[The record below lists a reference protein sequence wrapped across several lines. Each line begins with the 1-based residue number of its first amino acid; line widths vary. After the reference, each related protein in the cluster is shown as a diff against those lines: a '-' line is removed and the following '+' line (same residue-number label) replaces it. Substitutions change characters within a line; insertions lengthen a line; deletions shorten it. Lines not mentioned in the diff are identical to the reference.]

1 MGQLAWIEYYA
12 DVNSQELYDA
22 CQTLDGQAN
31 TALDSLRTALS
42 QVLAGPLGEEFS
54 AVWLEDELTEA
65 LAEYQQVGD
74 RESEIIARESELQLE
89 YNRLMARD
97 DLSAPEL
104 NSAAGKI
111 FQELVQIRNEFA
123 SLQGY
128 ESFPAYA
135 YEAYYGRDYTPE
147 DAAALCQAIKP
158 LAGEYFQAVYSSSV
172 FWDYLGPDAEFST
185 EELMSILRN
194 YAPAISPEA
203 VEAQA
208 YLEEHGL
215 YLIESSDWIMPLGF
229 VADLYFYGD
238 PFLYNS
244 LYGNLYDLSS
254 TVHEFGHYV
263 DAYCN
268 PRPNILGSAGSY
280 DIFEIHSTGM
290 EALFYGWYDE
300 ICPSIADAARIFC
313 LDNLL
318 YGVVSGCILDEFQQY
333 VYANPD
339 LSINEI
345 NQAYADIC
353 QEYGMPLWSQESYYD
368 WMYISHNF
376 ESPLYYISYA
386 ASGLASLQI
395 WELAETDRQAALE
408 LYMDLLRQGA
418 FDMGYCELL
427 EEMGLSVF
435 SNGLDGS
442 FQTACDRMEELSLAY
457 EQAKAAA

>member
-147 DAAALCQAIKP
+147 DAAALCQAIKCP
-158 LAGEYFQAVYSSSV
+158 WPG
-172 FWDYLGPDAEFST
+172 ST
-185 EELMSILRN
+185 SRR
-194 YAPAISPEA
+194 
-203 VEAQA
+203 
-208 YLEEHGL
+208 
-215 YLIESSDWIMPLGF
+215 F
-229 VADLYFYGD
+229 
-238 PFLYNS
+238 
-244 LYGNLYDLSS
+244 
-254 TVHEFGHYV
+254 T
-263 DAYCN
+263 
-268 PRPNILGSAGSY
+268 
-280 DIFEIHSTGM
+280 
-290 EALFYGWYDE
+290 
-300 ICPSIADAARIFC
+300 
-313 LDNLL
+313 
-318 YGVVSGCILDEFQQY
+318 
-333 VYANPD
+333 
-339 LSINEI
+339 
-345 NQAYADIC
+345 
-353 QEYGMPLWSQESYYD
+353 
-368 WMYISHNF
+368 
-376 ESPLYYISYA
+376 
-386 ASGLASLQI
+386 
-395 WELAETDRQAALE
+395 
-408 LYMDLLRQGA
+408 
-418 FDMGYCELL
+418 
-427 EEMGLSVF
+427 
-435 SNGLDGS
+435 
-442 FQTACDRMEELSLAY
+442 
-457 EQAKAAA
+457 AAACFGIIWGRTRSFPPKSL